1 MHTQKNDQIMF
12 AFYRWDAKIKS
23 CKEQDLFDICR
34 QSQSLIRQLLNLVF
48 EIHLVDLDRTY
59 HRNFPGVDLGE
70 KGGFCVQVTSQVSAS
85 KVTHTLR
92 QCKKYQLDQQYTG
105 LIFFFL
111 SFEKP
116 DYSLKKAE
124 FLTEKSFSSGIFF
137 LNFQDLCRQISD
149 LAYRDS
155 PRFSQALDLL
165 NVSFLKEELT
175 PVTHSHYSYRQILFG
190 SEKLLLF
197 LLLISPF
204 LFRHTQTASFLQQ
217 YWPLFCA
224 GFSLTAGVA
233 ALCWYSNYRFRQAVQ
248 LSSYRSIL
256 SEQTDPFSIR
266 CAQDHFW
273 GRQQVYLKNNSGRT
287 FAYLCGCIQFWDRNT
302 LVHTVSFALEQV
314 APRRAILLD
323 TLYAKQNPLY
333 LQKIHWDEISV
344 DIRFLFADGSSPTR
358 QKQTVYRSY
367 PTYYAVLNHFHYW
380 HIFSWR
386 LPFETTWLTQEF
398 FYRVKTSLLYWPK
411 IPCAYGKIRSAIQV
425 RFFFIRIGKRLFLS
439 VFLIALFAFLLLGL
453 TGLFLFAGFYVCQIM
468 ALFQ

>member
-1 MHTQKNDQIMF
+1 M
-12 AFYRWDAKIKS
+12 
-23 CKEQDLFDICR
+23 
-34 QSQSLIRQLLNLVF
+34 
-48 EIHLVDLDRTY
+48 
-59 HRNFPGVDLGE
+59 
-70 KGGFCVQVTSQVSAS
+70 QVTSQVSAS

-165 NVSFLKEELT
+165 NASFLKEELT
-175 PVTHSHYSYRQILFG
+175 PVTHFHYSYRQILFG

-204 LFRHTQTASFLQQ
+204 LFRHTQTASFLQR

-273 GRQQVYLKNNSGRT
+273 GRQQVYLKNNADELSPICAAAFNFGIGT
-287 FAYLCGCIQFWDRNT
+287 
-302 LVHTVSFALEQV
+302 
-314 APRRAILLD
+314 
-323 TLYAKQNPLY
+323 
-333 LQKIHWDEISV
+333 HW
-344 DIRFLFADGSSPTR
+344 
-358 QKQTVYRSY
+358 
-367 PTYYAVLNHFHYW
+367 
-380 HIFSWR
+380 
-386 LPFETTWLTQEF
+386 
-398 FYRVKTSLLYWPK
+398 
-411 IPCAYGKIRSAIQV
+411 
-425 RFFFIRIGKRLFLS
+425 FILFLS
-439 VFLIALFAFLLLGL
+439 HWNKWPRA
-453 TGLFLFAGFYVCQIM
+453 GLFCWTPCMPNKIRFICKKSIGMRFRWIFGSFLRTVLLQPGKNRPFTALTPPIM
-468 ALFQ
+468 RF